1 MWKRKWGGICEN
13 EANFAM
19 FVTTGCRAVKQVFPK
34 AKVIVHLQEGDNNDL
49 YRWIFDMLKKTM
61 QNTM

>member
-1 MWKRKWGGICEN
+1 
-13 EANFAM
+13 M

-49 YRWIFDMLKKTM
+49 YRWIFDMLEKTM